1 MTGVRAITSRRRRA
15 AADAATIDSVSL
27 APLLASLEPHLP
39 PEIIAP
45 AAVAR
50 MRRAAGL
57 LFPASGIGFEARLA
71 GDPAEVDLYLRV
83 MPQDGSAAILGG
95 WHRRHP
101 LAPAL
106 AADPYWQ
113 RLARL
118 SRLLWAAD
126 DALLKP
132 FVNRIGIE
140 VDSTDLDGACAR
152 PSIAFFD
159 LPNAAGPNGA
169 GLVRT
174 MTDIVLPLA
183 LERCLGNLQRRRI
196 GATVAALAS
205 VGRLRHVGAALRR
218 PDPAIRL
225 VFAVPLDRIAEC
237 LARLGFGARVK
248 PIGDAASS
256 IGGDLTEIALQIDV
270 AETLGPRVGVE
281 FHASRADA
289 WAGLLKRMTACRLCT
304 PERAM
309 ALASWQQAPAEL
321 QRPQGMAPYASDIP
335 NDTDRLRE
343 GLPVRLLSHA
353 KLSFPPDGNL
363 EAKIYLYAGFVWR
376 RTGAPAETA

>member
-1 MTGVRAITSRRRRA
+1 MTEIRAITSRRRRTA
-15 AADAATIDSVSL
+15 SDALMTDSVSL
-27 APLLASLEPHLP
+27 APLLASVAPHLP
-39 PEIIAP
+39 PEIISP

-71 GDPAEVDLYLRV
+71 GDPSEVDLYLRV

-101 LAPAL
+101 LAPQL
-106 AADPYWQ
+106 TEDPYWQ

-126 DALLKP
+126 DGLLKP
-132 FVNRIGIE
+132 FVNRIGLE
-140 VDSTDLDGACAR
+140 LDNADLDGGCAR

-159 LPNAAGPNGA
+159 LPDAAGSNSA

-183 LERCLGNLQRRRI
+183 LERCLGNVQRRRI

-237 LARLGFGARVK
+237 LALLGFGARAR
-248 PIGDAASS
+248 PIGAAASI

-270 AETLGPRVGVE
+270 TETLGPRVGVE
-281 FHASRADA
+281 LHASKADA
-289 WAGLLKRMTACRLCT
+289 WAGLLRRMTAHRLCT
-304 PERAM
+304 AERAL
-309 ALASWQQAPAEL
+309 ALASWQRAPAEL
-321 QRPQGMAPYASDIP
+321 QGPQGMAPYASDIP
-335 NDTDRLRE
+335 DDMARLGE
-343 GLPVRLLSHA
+343 ALPVRLLSHA
-353 KLSFPPDGNL
+353 KLSFLPDNSL

-376 RTGAPAETA
+376 SNGSA